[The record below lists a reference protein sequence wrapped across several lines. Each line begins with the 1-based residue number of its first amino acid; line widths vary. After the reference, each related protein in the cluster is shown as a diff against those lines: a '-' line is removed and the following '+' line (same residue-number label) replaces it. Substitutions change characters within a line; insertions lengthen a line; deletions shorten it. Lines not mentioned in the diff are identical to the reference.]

1 MYYDIGDY
9 RGTVRHYSKTAVCKT
24 IYYEGIY
31 KVVLSY
37 LREKISNLT
46 VTSPRPCNLQAE
58 IFHRFC
64 VQDDFSGEER
74 FKQVFRPRRVYFE
87 RLVNESTAWSNAEKI
102 WKFRRLLDTDL
113 VSTGLPTG

>member
-1 MYYDIGDY
+1 MKVFIKLYF
-9 RGTVRHYSKTAVCKT
+9 RTT
-24 IYYEGIY
+24 YEGTY
-31 KVVLSY
+31 NLQY
-37 LREKISNLT
+37 RRREKISNLT

-102 WKFRRLLDTDL
+102 WKFRRLLDSDL
-113 VSTGLPTG
+113 VST